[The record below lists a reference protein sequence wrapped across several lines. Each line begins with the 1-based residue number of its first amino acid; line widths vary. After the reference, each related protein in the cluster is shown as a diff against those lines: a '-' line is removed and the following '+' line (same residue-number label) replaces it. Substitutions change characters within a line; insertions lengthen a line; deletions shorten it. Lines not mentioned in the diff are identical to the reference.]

1 MRFQSVF
8 NSNKEDSIKKE
19 HLINKKL
26 DLNKTPNI
34 YFDENYKQVSLF
46 DITPLPCRNCSN
58 HPING
63 GSGICNCTLGDQV
76 FF

>member
-8 NSNKEDSIKKE
+8 NSNKEELNKKE
-19 HLINKKL
+19 CITEKKL
-26 DLNKTPNI
+26 KPNKTLDF

-46 DITPLPCRNCSN
+46 DITPSPCRNCSN
-58 HPING
+58 HPSNG
-63 GSGICNCTLGDQV
+63 GSGNCNCTLGDQV